1 MSFANV
7 VSLDVRNA
15 TGPGGI
21 DRVLRGLRQHLNMD
35 VAFISQF
42 RGRDRLF
49 THVDSEG
56 PGPLKPGDA
65 LPMEAGYCQKVV
77 AGELPQLI
85 PDTSLLPAALA
96 IPETLALPIGAH
108 MSVPIY
114 LSDGRLYGTFC
125 CFGYQADSS
134 LTDRDLQMMKV
145 FADLIA
151 DRLET
156 DLRQISERLR
166 KHRFISDALNG
177 TQLSVVYQ
185 PIFDVED
192 GQLCGWE
199 SLSRFSGEPVRSPD
213 LWFKDAAEAGLGQE
227 MEAQAIRTALAGLA
241 SLPEDSYLSINCSPE
256 MFLEGRLAAL
266 LDPYP
271 AHRLVLEV
279 TEHAIVA
286 DYGSLLC
293 AMAPLRKRGL
303 RIAIDDA
310 GAGYASMR
318 HIIKISPDMIK
329 LDMSLT
335 QGIDQDPQRRALASA
350 LIAFARE
357 TGCSIVAEGVESAAE
372 LDILKRLGADK
383 VQGYLLGRP
392 MALADARA
400 LVEDRQRSGLQVPRE
415 ATQHARH

>member
-7 VSLDVRNA
+7 VSLDA
-15 TGPGGI
+15 HTASGPGGI
-21 DRVLRGLRQHLNMD
+21 DRVLRALRQHLNMD

-42 RGRDRLF
+42 RGHDRLF

-56 PGPLKPGDA
+56 PGPISAGDA
-65 LPMEAGYCQKVV
+65 LSLEAGYCQKVV

-85 PDTSLLPAALA
+85 PDTAHEPGAMA
-96 IPETLALPIGAH
+96 IADTRALPIGSH
-108 MSVPIY
+108 ISVPIY

-125 CFGYQADSS
+125 CFGYHADPS
-134 LTDRDLQMMKV
+134 LNERDLQMMKV
-145 FADLIA
+145 FAELVA

-156 DLRQISERLR
+156 ELQGVMEQLR
-166 KHRFISDALNG
+166 KRRLISKALG
-177 TQLSVVYQ
+177 DTQLSIVYQ

-192 GQLCGWE
+192 GRLCGWE
-199 SLSRFSGEPVRSPD
+199 CLSRFSGEPLRSPD
-213 LWFKDAAEAGLGQE
+213 LWFREANEAGLGTQ
-227 MEAQAIRTALAGLA
+227 MEARAIETALAGLA
-241 SLPEDSYLSINCSPE
+241 HLPADGYLSINCSPQ
-256 MFLEGRLAAL
+256 MFLGGALAKL

-279 TEHAIVA
+279 TEHAIVV
-286 DYGSLLC
+286 DYVTLLQ

-318 HIIKISPDMIK
+318 HIIKISPDIIK

-357 TGCSIVAEGVESAAE
+357 TGCSIVAEGVESAGE
-372 LDILKRLGADK
+372 LELLKRLGADK

-392 MALADARA
+392 MPLQDAMR
-400 LVEDRQRSGLQVPRE
+400 LVEDRRRSGLQVPHE